1 MAIDHTD
8 MTRIES
14 TSAASLLSDEETYD
28 VLLRQQH
35 ILLASVA
42 TGFMARHQDL
52 FGGLLRTHKEDR
64 GTVVGVERP
73 GAFGMWVSSQRQAEV
88 GRDEAFELHAACVA
102 YDQGELPS
110 VEMQARMLDLG
121 LVEICEALR
130 VVRRVAGA
138 QPGFADVS
146 DTSAAMLYV
155 SIDED
160 DIKERLG
167 AARES
172 ERVSRRRRRRR

>member
-1 MAIDHTD
+1 MAIDHDD
-8 MTRIES
+8 MTRIEP
-14 TSAASLLSDEETYD
+14 TSAAALLSDEEAYD

-42 TGFMARHQDL
+42 PGFMARHQDL

-73 GAFGMWVSSQRQAEV
+73 GAFGMWVSSQRRAEV
-88 GRDEAFELHAACVA
+88 GRSEAFELHAACVA
-102 YDQGELPS
+102 YDQGQTPS

-121 LVEICEALR
+121 LVEVCEALK
-130 VVRRVAGA
+130 VVRRVAGERSD
-138 QPGFADVS
+138 FSDVS
-146 DTSAAMLYV
+146 DTLAAKLYV
-155 SIDED
+155 SLDED
-160 DIKERLG
+160 QVKESLG
-167 AARES
+167 ASRES